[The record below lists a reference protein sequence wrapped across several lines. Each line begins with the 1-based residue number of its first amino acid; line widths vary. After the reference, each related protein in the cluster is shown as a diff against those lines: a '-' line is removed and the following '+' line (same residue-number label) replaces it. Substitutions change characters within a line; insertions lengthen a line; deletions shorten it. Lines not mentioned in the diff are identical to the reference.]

1 MACRFCSCDTTGASA
16 GRIHQFEQQEV
27 IAKQAITDQLYVA
40 VDLLHGMAVVLGKV
54 RRDADQ
60 AWRVPVDTVSGFMAQ
75 LAGNKPLEITAM
87 IHQPV
92 EVEQALVDHVLAG
105 GALVFQNN
113 REVVFIKP
121 EGIDTSRMGFAGG
134 VFGGQ
139 KTDAEQGIKVGLDQ
153 GLQRLFQVGGVA
165 L

>member
-92 EVEQALVDHVLAG
+92 EVEQALVDHVLVAV
-105 GALVFQNN
+105 ALVLDDHRAAVLVQTQ
-113 REVVFIKP
+113 RVDAPAMLVTRVVLARQKANT
-121 EGIDTSRMGFAGG
+121 EKGFHLRFNQA
-134 VFGGQ
+134 
-139 KTDAEQGIKVGLDQ
+139 
-153 GLQRLFQVGGVA
+153 LQ
-165 L
+165 